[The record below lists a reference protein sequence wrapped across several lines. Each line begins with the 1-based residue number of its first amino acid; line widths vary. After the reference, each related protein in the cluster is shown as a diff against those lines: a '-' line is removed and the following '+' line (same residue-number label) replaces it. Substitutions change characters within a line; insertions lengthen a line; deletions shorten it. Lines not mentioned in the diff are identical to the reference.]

1 MSKQQEMHYKDSL
14 PEKTISQLKEIL
26 NKRGVSVDEIW
37 NKESSIGTYSVRVN
51 FKGTSIGANGKGVT
65 KSYAL
70 ASGYAELFE
79 RLQNGLLGAEY
90 LEDKF
95 FSYVCRKT
103 GFGRAPVRRAYI
115 TGLFHVP

>member
-65 KSYAL
+65 
-70 ASGYAELFE
+70 
-79 RLQNGLLGAEY
+79 QW
-90 LEDKF
+90 
-95 FSYVCRKT
+95 VC
-103 GFGRAPVRRAYI
+103 
-115 TGLFHVP
+115 